1 MLLLV
6 MIGDREII
14 VSAAAVAGASAFSI
28 PEKNLKCQRSF
39 RYNAL
44 QGPLLDELK
53 LSIPGSPMKDCG
65 KLSTI

>member
-14 VSAAAVAGASAFSI
+14 VSAAAVAAFSI
-28 PEKNLKCQRSF
+28 PEKYLKRQRSF

-44 QGPLLDELK
+44 QGPLLALEVIYSRIADERL
-53 LSIPGSPMKDCG
+53 GN
-65 KLSTI
+65 